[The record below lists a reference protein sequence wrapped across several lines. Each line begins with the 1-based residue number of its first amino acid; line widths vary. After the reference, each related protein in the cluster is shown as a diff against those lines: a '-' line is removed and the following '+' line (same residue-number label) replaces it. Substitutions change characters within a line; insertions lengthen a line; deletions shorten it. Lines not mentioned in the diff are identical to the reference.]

1 MLKRVLIVSGFILIA
16 CLGIGAVYL
25 MTGDKES
32 KISEIAEGK
41 EIKEVK
47 LSFNSYG
54 IDSLKEECAS
64 DDEVFCAIEK
74 TVKCSIKPEM
84 SVCKKG
90 EVPNFVLGKTEDD
103 VRPKNVSFAITKIKP
118 VQDSRDIAVY
128 TKSQCD
134 GSWFGLCNG
143 TVIYSLSIVDGLW
156 KVINVY
162 ALAD

>member
-1 MLKRVLIVSGFILIA
+1 MLKRVLIILGFVLIA
-16 CLGIGAVYL
+16 LLGIGAIYL

-32 KISEIAEGK
+32 KISEIAKGK

-47 LSFNSYG
+47 LSFNSYNK
-54 IDSLKEECAS
+54 DSLKEECES
-64 DDEVFCAIEK
+64 QDEVFCAIEK
-74 TVKCSIKPEM
+74 TVKCSINKEL
-84 SVCKKG
+84 SICKKG
-90 EVPNFVLGKTEDD
+90 DVPNFVLGETEDD
-103 VRPKNVSFAITKIKP
+103 VRPQNISFAITKIKP

-143 TVIYSLSIVDGLW
+143 TVIYSLSMDDGSW
-156 KVINVY
+156 KVVNVY